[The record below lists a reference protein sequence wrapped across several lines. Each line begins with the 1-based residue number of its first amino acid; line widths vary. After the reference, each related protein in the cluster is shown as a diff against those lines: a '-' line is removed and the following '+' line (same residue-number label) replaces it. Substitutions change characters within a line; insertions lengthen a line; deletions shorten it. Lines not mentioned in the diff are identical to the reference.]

1 MTTNSREIDLNCDL
15 GEGYPHDAELMKYI
29 SSANIACGGHY
40 GDRDSM
46 KRTVDLA
53 IENNVAIGAHPSYP
67 DRENFGR
74 KSIKIGFSELS
85 DSITS
90 QIDSLRRIARECGSD
105 IVHVK
110 PHGALY
116 NDSANDGELAA
127 MIAECIGNYDSSLA
141 LFGLANSVS
150 IREGERLGLRVCG
163 EAFADRTYDAAGKL
177 TPRSEP
183 NAFVNNS
190 EIALGNILQLIEHS
204 TLTATTGESLTFRAE
219 TICIHGDGP
228 NAVEFASR
236 LYHGLTEGNV
246 LIKPKYV

>member
-15 GEGYPHDAELMKYI
+15 GEGYPHDADLMKYI

-46 KRTVDLA
+46 KRTIDLA
-53 IENNVAIGAHPSYP
+53 IDNGVAIGAHPSYP

-74 KSIKIGFSELS
+74 RSTSIGFSQLS

-105 IVHVK
+105 IIHIK

-127 MIAECIGNYDSSLA
+127 MLAECIANYDSSLA

-150 IREGERLGLRVCG
+150 LQEGERFGLRVCG
-163 EAFADRTYDAAGKL
+163 EAFADRTYDADGKL

-183 NAFVNNS
+183 NAFVDNS
-190 EIALGNILQLIEHS
+190 EIALGNILQLIEHNI
-204 TLTATTGESLTFRAE
+204 LTATTGESLICRAE

-236 LYHGLTEGNV
+236 LFYGLAKVNV